1 MKTPRTGDRVRF
13 VQSIPATFARIV
25 GIRDLGEY
33 VSEYQVEHEE
43 NWRNNDQTNCKL
55 VCLKDQWNQYLEVV
69 PDDYFPPFEI
79 VVSSYTGGM
88 ELGMDLV
95 IIQCKDELAKVF
107 KQSQVGDVT
116 MKVHFLVLD
125 RYGIKYHRSA
135 ARAFENELVSRL
147 DPIVVATRNYYSSLV
162 RDSKGNFGPIDYVF
176 DLELANSSKSYYTV
190 QFTLKGKNID
200 GKQTSHD
207 IQTLQYVRSIIDGV

>member
-1 MKTPRTGDRVRF
+1 MKTPQNGDRVRF
-13 VQSIPATFARIV
+13 VQSIPATFARVV
-25 GIRDLGEY
+25 GIRDIGEH

-69 PDDYFPPFEI
+69 PDDYLPPFEI

-95 IIQCKDELAKVF
+95 IIQSKAELAEVF
-107 KQSQVGDVT
+107 RQSQVGDVT
-116 MKVHFLVLD
+116 MKVHFLRLD
-125 RYGIKYHRSA
+125 RHGIKYHRSA
-135 ARAFENELVSRL
+135 SRAFERELVSRF
-147 DPIVVATRNYYSSLV
+147 DPIVIATRNCYSSLV
-162 RDSKGNFGPIDYVF
+162 RYSNGNFGPIDYVF
-176 DLELANSSKSYYTV
+176 DLEPASSSKFYDTIQY
-190 QFTLKGKNID
+190 TLKGKNID

-207 IQTLQYVRSIIDGV
+207 IQTLQYVSSIIDGV